1 MRRAATHRNVAHHLL
16 VVLAALSGYAG
27 ARAPASA
34 EVARSGAAGE
44 RCTIGGTAHALLVE
58 VPGVATAGVRASG
71 VPAELSFALEPGLE
85 HVPAHVLSPIDFR
98 GETHLG
104 ATRLVTAVPVVR
116 GPITVHAGAPLGH
129 TTIADGSL
137 RAVLSVGAT
146 PSQPGYVQITLELS
160 CAEVALG
167 AEGTP
172 PPDVRDPPSPTHV
185 LEGSQDLALSLEPG
199 GPTALTLGVAETTSG
214 PLQVRVIEERDGW
227 AHVESR
233 LYWAEIDGWVPRER
247 LRAEPAGEWRLEASL
262 DFGPLSACGRS
273 DHPYSYRGPAVVR
286 AGATVHEEA
295 SRVVWGRF
303 AADTEVEIGV
313 RRDGGNGFAE
323 VLRAPGID
331 TPECSSLEF
340 DHAMVP
346 LESVVLP

>member
-1 MRRAATHRNVAHHLL
+1 MATASDGVA
-16 VVLAALSGYAG
+16 SE
-27 ARAPASA
+27 P
-34 EVARSGAAGE
+34 
-44 RCTIGGTAHALLVE
+44 CTIGGSAHGLMVE
-58 VPGVATAGVRASG
+58 VPGVAAAAVRASG
-71 VPAELSFALEPGLE
+71 VRAELSFPLERGVE
-85 HVPAHVLSPIDFR
+85 HVPAHVLEPIDFR
-98 GETHLG
+98 GETLLST
-104 ATRLVTAVPVVR
+104 ARLVTAVPVVR

-129 TTIADGSL
+129 ATVADGSL
-137 RAVLSVGAT
+137 RVVLSVGAT
-146 PSQPGYVQITLELS
+146 ASLPGYAQVTLELS

-172 PPDVRDPPSPTHV
+172 PPDVRDPLPPTHV
-185 LEGSQDLALSLEPG
+185 LVGAQDLVLALEPG
-199 GPTALTLGVAETTSG
+199 GPTALTLGVAETASG
-214 PLQVRVIEERDGW
+214 PLQFRVIEERDGW

-233 LYWAEIDGWVPRER
+233 LYWAELEAWVPADR
-247 LRAEPAGEWRLEASL
+247 LRAEPGDAWRLDSGFEY
-262 DFGPLSACGRS
+262 GGLSACGRS
-273 DHPYSYRGPAVVR
+273 DHPYTYRGPAIVR

-313 RRDGGNGFAE
+313 RHDGGNGFAE
-323 VLRAPGID
+323 VIRAPGID